1 MSTQSAPLTIVLI
14 NGLFVTPLSW
24 EHWIG
29 RYSSQGHKVIAP
41 GWPGMDGNVDEL
53 RADTS
58 AFESLGIGEIV
69 DHYDTVVRD
78 LDVPPIIMGH
88 SFGGVITQLLLDRGL
103 GAAGVAVDTGPV
115 RGVFTLPLSELRV
128 GNVAL
133 KNPANRHRAVALS
146 PEQFHYAFTNTLSKE
161 DSLEMYERY
170 AVPGPGRPLF
180 QASLANFNRHA
191 TTKIDFHNDE
201 RAPLLLI
208 AGGKDHTAPA
218 AVTRANT
225 KLQSKSKAITAFK
238 EFPERPHFTLGVEGW
253 EDVADYALNWA
264 LDPKPTIEES

>member
-1 MSTQSAPLTIVLI
+1 MSTEPAARTIVLI
-14 NGLFVTPLSW
+14 NGLFLNPLSW
-24 EHWIG
+24 EHWVE
-29 RYSSQGHKVIAP
+29 RYSSAGYDVLAP
-41 GWPGMDGNVDEL
+41 AWPGMDGDVESL

-69 DHYDTVVRD
+69 DHYDGIVRG
-78 LDVPPIIMGH
+78 LDSPPIVMGH

-103 GAAGVAVDTGPV
+103 GVAGVAIDTGPV
-115 RGVFTLPLSELRV
+115 RGVMALPLSELRV
-128 GNVAL
+128 GAVAL
-133 KNPANRHRAVALS
+133 KNPANDHRAVTLT
-146 PEQFHYAFTNTLSKE
+146 PEQFHYAFTNTLSE
-161 DSLEMYERY
+161 DDSLKLYERY

-180 QASLANFNRHA
+180 QASLANFNPHA
-191 TTKIDFHNDE
+191 ATRVDFHNDE

-225 KLQSKSKAITAFK
+225 KLQSRSKAITAFK

-253 EDVADYALNWA
+253 EEVADYALSWA
-264 LDPKPTIEES
+264 RDPKPTIEGL